1 MSKYIT
7 DLLESFK
14 YKMISNILVIKHG
27 ALGDLIQI
35 TSSLKSIRNKY
46 PESNI
51 VLLTDKK
58 FTFFSKDISFV
69 DEVIYETRP
78 SLLRI
83 DLWIR
88 LIREIITKKF
98 DIVFDLQNS
107 DRTSIYYFFLKLFN
121 STIIWS
127 GNRRGGKFKYHP
139 KNFNQI
145 SIKERIK
152 NQLYLMNID
161 VSDKPDISW
170 MVKNSMDCLP
180 DRRFV
185 IMLPG
190 SSPQHKHKRWP
201 AEKFAELANYLKEK
215 NIETIVLGQAKCEGD
230 EIIKIKSLSP
240 SIIDFTDMDLECLA
254 TAATKAIG
262 VIGNDTGL
270 TFIAAAVGCPI
281 TWLLSSHTD
290 PNVIQLAGSKVN
302 ILKKESIQ
310 DITVNEVKNNL
321 ALRD

>member
-1 MSKYIT
+1 
-7 DLLESFK
+7 
-14 YKMISNILVIKHG
+14 
-27 ALGDLIQI
+27 
-35 TSSLKSIRNKY
+35 
-46 PESNI
+46 
-51 VLLTDKK
+51 LTDVK
-58 FTFFSKDISFV
+58 FKFFSDRIIFV
-69 DEVIYETRP
+69 DEIIYENRP
-78 SLLRI
+78 SFFRI
-83 DLWIR
+83 DKWLT
-88 LIREIITKKF
+88 IILKIIQRRF
-98 DIVFDLQNS
+98 NIVFDLQNS
-107 DRTSIYYFFLKLFN
+107 DRTSVYYFFMKLFN
-121 STIIWS
+121 PKTVWS

-139 KNFNQI
+139 KNFDQI

-152 NQLYLMNID
+152 NQLCLMNID

-170 MVKNSMDCLP
+170 MINNSTDSLP
-180 DRRFV
+180 DRKFV

-254 TAATKAIG
+254 TAATKAVG

-290 PNVIQLAGSKVN
+290 PNIIQLAGSKVN
-302 ILKKESIQ
+302 ILKKESIK